1 MLTPTTVAEAPP
13 GPVPAGQLH
22 PRIEFPEDR
31 GLSDLRKL
39 FSPEWVYS
47 AYHSL
52 MGQDDPDPV
61 QFRIRQVSY
70 TPGRVAIVS
79 YLAEWDSEAYLPSK
93 EFIARA
99 ERKKPVEV
107 FQFPDDTSLPGL
119 GQAVDPDTA
128 LKLVNKHVLSIG
140 ARRIRV
146 EVIRY
151 RPGSRAVLRH
161 RVGRMRFYARVMRP
175 ATLHPFLKSWELIAR
190 SSFVAPRI
198 AGHWTDGGVVWMSEI
213 PGKNLRRLLRRGE
226 QPDPNPLL
234 NGLATLWSQPDGA
247 QKGQPFNLSG
257 AYRSAKRRL
266 VHFARESESASSSM
280 GRISRSL
287 DVFVEAWRPSSVA
300 HNDFYDDQIL
310 VLPDG
315 DVALVDLEEAGPG
328 DPMLDI
334 GNFIA
339 HLRWRS
345 RFGRRLEDDASG
357 SYLNEFRSAA
367 MERFGWHERDLN
379 LREAVCLFRICT
391 NVVRHPQN
399 DWCDRLEA
407 GLSLVNESLG

>member
-1 MLTPTTVAEAPP
+1 MMSPITVAEAPL
-13 GPVPAGQLH
+13 GPATAVRLSPQ
-22 PRIEFPEDR
+22 IEFPEDR
-31 GLSDLRKL
+31 RLSDLRKL
-39 FSPEWVYS
+39 FDPEWVYS

-52 MGQDDPDPV
+52 LEQDDPDPD

-79 YLAEWDSEAYLPSK
+79 YLAEWDPEAYLPSK
-93 EFIARA
+93 HFIAKA
-99 ERKKPVEV
+99 ERKQPVEV

-119 GQAVDPDTA
+119 GQAVDPDAA

-140 ARRIRV
+140 ARRMRV
-146 EVIRY
+146 EVVRY

-161 RVGRMRFYARVMRP
+161 CAGRMRFYARVLRP
-175 ATLHPFLKSWELIAR
+175 AALHPFLKSWELIAR

-198 AGHWTDGGVVWMSEI
+198 AGHWADGGIVWLSEI
-213 PGKNLRRLLRRGE
+213 PGKNLRRLLRRGQ

-234 NGLATLWSQPDGA
+234 DGLATLWTQPDGV
-247 QKGQPFNLSG
+247 QQGQPFNLSG
-257 AYRSAKRRL
+257 AYRRAKRL
-266 VHFARESESASSSM
+266 LAHFARESEPASSSIE
-280 GRISRSL
+280 RISQSL
-287 DVFVEAWRPSSVA
+287 DAFVEAWRPSAVA

-328 DPMLDI
+328 DPMLDV

-345 RFGRRLEDDASG
+345 RLGRRLEDDANA
-357 SYLNEFRSAA
+357 SYLNEFRTAA
-367 MERFGWHERDLN
+367 IERFGWYERDLD

-391 NVVRHPQN
+391 NVVRHPQD
-399 DWCDRLEA
+399 DWRARLES
-407 GLSLVNESLG
+407 GLSLVDEILE